1 MSDQNLPVE
10 HTERAPYE
18 LARLLRSLPDTLDV
32 PSASITD
39 QQRKQ
44 LTAAD
49 CHAAEYTN
57 TLLNGLE
64 SMGRM
69 IYSASLNTRQ
79 TLELRDVAQTG
90 LLITELA
97 VQLQFLDE
105 FRSAVAGRNIFAAMK
120 GPRA

>member
-1 MSDQNLPVE
+1 MSDQNIYHDNV
-10 HTERAPYE
+10 ERASYE
-18 LARLLRSLPDTLDV
+18 FGRLLRSLPDTLDP

-39 QQRKQ
+39 DQRKQ

-49 CHAAEYTN
+49 CHAAEYIN

-64 SMGRM
+64 SMGRV

-105 FRSAVAGRNIFAAMK
+105 FRSTVAGRNIFTAMK